1 MWRLGRSLYR
11 GHVSKWGGLDSPPHY
26 VHVLSTS
33 QVIPQTGISFQTR
46 QENFG
51 LYCICLSPFF
61 ALPRSGLSQRVGGRG
76 GALLRHEVQ
85 SRTGGNRRQVPPH
98 QAREAASLCGAPQSL
113 RRASAVGERHR
124 CSRKGSATARQIFLG
139 HHSSKYF
146 LTAGHPRCLAGLLL
160 WTISVDGEEGRE
172 EGDETRRAPLPLGA
186 WHVVSAVSAVS
197 AVYAVYAVQYRMVIR
212 CFW

>member
-1 MWRLGRSLYR
+1 MYR
-11 GHVSKWGGLDSPPHY
+11 GPVSKWGGVDSPPHY
-26 VHVLSTS
+26 VNLPSTS
-33 QVIPQTGISFQTR
+33 QVIPETGISFQNR

-61 ALPRSGLSQRVGGRG
+61 ALPRSGLSLRVGGRG

-124 CSRKGSATARQIFLG
+124 CSRKGSATARHIFLG
-139 HHSSKYF
+139 HHSPKYF
-146 LTAGHPRCLAGLLL
+146 LAAGHLRCLAGLLP
-160 WTISVDGEEGRE
+160 WRVSVDGGEGRE
-172 EGDETRRAPLPLGA
+172 EGDEARRAPLPLGA
-186 WHVVSAVSAVS
+186 WHGISVVSVVFVVFV
-197 AVYAVYAVQYRMVIR
+197 VYEV
-212 CFW
+212 

>member
-11 GHVSKWGGLDSPPHY
+11 GPVSKWGGLNSPPHY

-61 ALPRSGLSQRVGGRG
+61 ALPRSGLSLRVGGRG

-85 SRTGGNRRQVPPH
+85 SRTGGNPRQGPPH
-98 QAREAASLCGAPQSL
+98 RAREPASLCGAPQRL
-113 RRASAVGERHR
+113 RRASPVGERHR
-124 CSRKGSATARQIFLG
+124 CSRKRSAWARHIFSRMHLRPNQNR
-139 HHSSKYF
+139 H
-146 LTAGHPRCLAGLLL
+146 L
-160 WTISVDGEEGRE
+160 WRSHIHVRDRRRTDGRQ
-172 EGDETRRAPLPLGA
+172 TPYVKGA
-186 WHVVSAVSAVS
+186 
-197 AVYAVYAVQYRMVIR
+197 
-212 CFW
+212 